1 MSVCLSVRV
10 LQETYLQQSM
20 EELRLRQE
28 EGYDLPPSDSDAYDE
43 EGDEDDD
50 GNDGEEDRGQGK
62 ERAEAEPCFGEKATG
77 HKLHFHHHGKS
88 GGSSSPEEGKVGSGQ
103 AAESN

>member
-1 MSVCLSVRV
+1 MSF

-20 EELRLRQE
+20 EELRLRQQE
-28 EGYDLPPSDSDAYDE
+28 EYDLPPSDSDAYDE
-43 EGDEDDD
+43 EGDDD
-50 GNDGEEDRGQGK
+50 EEDHEGDEDGGQGK

-77 HKLHFHHHGKS
+77 HKLHFHHHRKS
-88 GGSSSPEEGKVGSGQ
+88 GGSSSPEEGKTSPGQ